1 VFNKHTLYH
10 TDGCHLCEQ
19 AYSLIVQA
27 GLQQQTL
34 RRDIIENKQLMEEYQ
49 SVIPVLEFAS
59 GKKLFWPFSRENI
72 LEYK

>member
-1 VFNKHTLYH
+1 
-10 TDGCHLCEQ
+10 
-19 AYSLIVQA
+19 
-27 GLQQQTL
+27 LQQQTL

>member
-1 VFNKHTLYH
+1 VFNKHILYH

-59 GKKLFWPFSRENI
+59 GKKTVLAIQQRKYFRI
-72 LEYK
+72 

>member
-72 LEYK
+72 VAYK